1 VYQLDE
7 SGDLASVMLLLS
19 RVLLGQVPVP
29 RPAR

>member
-1 VYQLDE
+1 
-7 SGDLASVMLLLS
+7 MLLLS